1 MFCKKGESRMSKA
14 MKIWLVIA
22 ASLVLIG
29 ALVFGGVMA
38 MLKWDFTKLS
48 TNKYVTNEYE
58 INESFSAISIDVD
71 TTDVKFVPSE
81 DSSCSVSCYEQTN
94 MKHSVTVKDGTLTI
108 KVVDTRKWYEHIGIG
123 FNSPSIT
130 VYIPKGKYGQ
140 LLLKSDTG
148 DVEIPKEFKFEKID
162 ISTDTGDVKNY
173 ASASG
178 SIKIKTDTGDV
189 CVENISAAEFDVSV
203 STGDI
208 VASHVK
214 CDGEI
219 KIAVSTG
226 KTTLTDVICENLSSR
241 GSTGNMI
248 LKNVIVGE
256 VLSVERSTG
265 DVRLDRCDAAQ
276 LFIMTDTGDIKGS
289 LLSEKVFVY
298 NTDTGDVDLPHTTTG
313 GICEIYTGT
322 GDIKIT
328 IN

>member
-1 MFCKKGESRMSKA
+1 MSKA
-14 MKIWLVIA
+14 IKIWLVIA

-29 ALVFGGVMA
+29 GIVFSGVMA

-81 DSSCSVSCYEQTN
+81 DSKCSVSCYEQTN

-108 KVVDTRKWYEHIGIG
+108 KVIDARKWYEHIGIG

-130 VYIPKGKYGQ
+130 VYIPKGEYGQ

-226 KTTLTDVICENLSSR
+226 KTTLTDVVCENLSSR
-241 GSTGNMI
+241 GSTGKMI
-248 LKNVIVGE
+248 LKDVIVGE

-276 LFIMTDTGDIKGS
+276 LFIMTDTGDVKGS
-289 LLSEKVFVY
+289 LLSDKIFFAT
-298 NTDTGDVDLPHTTTG
+298 TDTGKVEVPKSLTG
-313 GICEIYTGT
+313 GRCEITTDT
-322 GDIKIT
+322 GDIKIS
-328 IN
+328 IK

>member
-1 MFCKKGESRMSKA
+1 MSRA
-14 MKIWLVIA
+14 IKIWLIVA
-22 ASLVLIG
+22 TSLVLIG
-29 ALVFGGVMA
+29 GIVFAGVMA
-38 MLKWDFTKLS
+38 TLQWDFTKLS
-48 TNKYVTNEYE
+48 TNKYETNEYE
-58 INESFSAISIDVD
+58 ITEGFSAISIDVD

-81 DSSCSVSCYEQTN
+81 DSQCSVSCYEQTN

-108 KVVDTRKWYEHIGIG
+108 KVIDTRKWYEHIGIG

-130 VYIPKGKYGQ
+130 VYIPKGEYGQ

-148 DVEIPKEFKFEKID
+148 EVEIPKELKFEKID

-248 LKNVIVGE
+248 LKNAIVGE
-256 VLSVERSTG
+256 MLSVERSTG

-276 LFIMTDTGDIKGS
+276 LFIMTDTGDVKGS